1 MRINMQRQFYQVCP
15 ARLFERG
22 IETSRVCSAL
32 CLLYNHTHAFH
43 FVCFLR
49 SPRRRKYQ
57 KYAAGD
63 GGLSLSM
70 RYHHN
75 LFLILLVFLTGCSG
89 GTNNVAAE
97 GIPSPT
103 PFQPLTNNASG
114 SPYAGAAPTPLNLP
128 TVIPTPTE
136 VVILPE
142 TLPEDVDVTAFTLPG
157 ALNPLTGLPPSDPS
171 LLERRPLAI
180 KVANYPRYM
189 RPQSGLTLA
198 DQVFEYYI
206 EDGLTRFI
214 AVFYGNDSEWVGP
227 VRSGRYFDE
236 HIQRMFQA
244 YLVFKFADPRELD
257 YFQASDFSKY
267 LVTPTNG
274 ICPPFRLLPERINTV
289 EEYNNSYFN
298 TVLWE
303 DCVANG
309 SLLNNRPYIRN
320 GFYSEVP
327 IESELPGTKI
337 STYYSV
343 DSYHYWTYSPENRL
357 YYRYQENDDTRDGN
371 PESYGV
377 MMDRVTALPV
387 SASNVV
393 VLFATHTFA
402 NPYDK
407 DDEVFQID
415 LTGSGEAYVFRDG
428 IGIVAKWYR
437 TNKDQPLLLT
447 TASGSPI
454 YMRPGITF
462 YEVIGTRSYADQGD
476 GEWNFHHD
484 WP

>member
-1 MRINMQRQFYQVCP
+1 
-15 ARLFERG
+15 
-22 IETSRVCSAL
+22 
-32 CLLYNHTHAFH
+32 
-43 FVCFLR
+43 
-49 SPRRRKYQ
+49 
-57 KYAAGD
+57 
-63 GGLSLSM
+63 M

-103 PFQPLTNNASG
+103 PFQPLTDNASD
-114 SPYAGAAPTPLNLP
+114 SPYADAAPTPLNLP
-128 TVIPTPTE
+128 TAIPMPTE

-142 TLPEDVDVTAFTLPG
+142 TLPEDVDVTAFTLSG
-157 ALNPLTGLPPSDPS
+157 VLNPLTGLPPSDPS

-214 AVFYGNDSEWVGP
+214 AVFYGNNSEWVGP

-257 YFQASDFSKY
+257 YFRSSDFSKY
-267 LVTPTNG
+267 LVVPTNG
-274 ICPPFRLLPERINTV
+274 SCPPFRLLPEREQKV
-289 EEYNNSYFN
+289 EVYNNSYFDMIS
-298 TVLWE
+298 WG
-303 DCVANG
+303 DCVDRDG
-309 SLLNNRPYIRN
+309 LENNRPYIRN
-320 GFYSEVP
+320 GFYSDV
-327 IESELPGTKI
+327 LPATDLLGNKV
-337 STYYSV
+337 STFYSV
-343 DSYHYWTYSPENRL
+343 DSYHYWLYSPENKL
-357 YYRYQENDDTRDGN
+357 YYRYQETGGTRDGS
-371 PESYGV
+371 PEAYAV
-377 MMDRVTALPV
+377 LMDRVTALPV
-387 SASNVV
+387 SASNVI
-393 VLFATHTFA
+393 VLMATHTFA
-402 NPYDK
+402 NAFDK

-428 IGIVAKWYR
+428 VALLAKWHR
-437 TNKDQPLLLT
+437 ANKDQPLLIT
-447 TASGSPI
+447 TLSGSPI
-454 YMRPGITF
+454 YMRPGTTF
-462 YEVIGTRSYADQGD
+462 YEVIGVRSFVDQD
-476 GEWNFHHD
+476 AGEWNFHHD